1 MKPNSLSEQTFSV
14 LVAILFVSSGYLLL
28 VQETIEEEYEMRV
41 PVWAR
46 GQLDY
51 ETTQPYSFVL
61 NQGTYE
67 LLETDNEFESVHVM
81 IPYDLPISEGG
92 AAASC
97 QFGGECP
104 QISLA
109 YWRPKVP
116 SGMKVP
122 VIAEFGPYFGETSA
136 STPDVSQPG
145 GWLGVSICLLYTSD
159 AADE

>member
-28 VQETIEEEYEMRV
+28 VQKTVEEEYEMRV

-81 IPYDLPISEGG
+81 IPYDL
-92 AAASC
+92 
-97 QFGGECP
+97 
-104 QISLA
+104 SL
-109 YWRPKVP
+109 
-116 SGMKVP
+116 
-122 VIAEFGPYFGETSA
+122 IH
-136 STPDVSQPG
+136 
-145 GWLGVSICLLYTSD
+145 I
-159 AADE
+159 

>member
-67 LLETDNEFESVHVM
+67 F
-81 IPYDLPISEGG
+81 
-92 AAASC
+92 
-97 QFGGECP
+97 
-104 QISLA
+104 
-109 YWRPKVP
+109 
-116 SGMKVP
+116 
-122 VIAEFGPYFGETSA
+122 
-136 STPDVSQPG
+136 
-145 GWLGVSICLLYTSD
+145 LG
-159 AADE
+159 

>member
-97 QFGGECP
+97 QFG
-104 QISLA
+104 
-109 YWRPKVP
+109 
-116 SGMKVP
+116 
-122 VIAEFGPYFGETSA
+122 
-136 STPDVSQPG
+136 
-145 GWLGVSICLLYTSD
+145 
-159 AADE
+159 

>member
-28 VQETIEEEYEMRV
+28 VQETIEDEYEMRV

-46 GQLDY
+46 SQLNY

-81 IPYDLPISEGG
+81 IPYDLPLVKVGLLLHANSEEN
-92 AAASC
+92 AH
-97 QFGGECP
+97 
-104 QISLA
+104 
-109 YWRPKVP
+109 R
-116 SGMKVP
+116 
-122 VIAEFGPYFGETSA
+122 SA
-136 STPDVSQPG
+136 
-145 GWLGVSICLLYTSD
+145 
-159 AADE
+159 